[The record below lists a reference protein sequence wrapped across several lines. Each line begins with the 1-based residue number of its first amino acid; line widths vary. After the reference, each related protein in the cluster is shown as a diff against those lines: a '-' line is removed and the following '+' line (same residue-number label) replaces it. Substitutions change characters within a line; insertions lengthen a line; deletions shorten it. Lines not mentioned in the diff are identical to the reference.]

1 MGMPIEVVWSM
12 EPTIAG
18 LLFPE
23 SMDTVLWVCR
33 GGLAVGP
40 GAVVSLDTQG
50 TVSVRGMLGGERV
63 CCTFVLLFKRCS

>member
-1 MGMPIEVVWSM
+1 MGMSIEVIWLPMAM

-23 SMDTVLWVCR
+23 SMDTVLRVCR

-50 TVSVRGMLGGERV
+50 TFSVHGMLGVERV
-63 CCTFVLLFKRCS
+63 CCTFV